1 MTNDE
6 TGKSGG
12 TLLGKLI
19 TWVIVAAVVLLALR
33 LVFLVLGVGMF
44 LIFRVV
50 PLLLIGWL
58 LLKVWQHLSPKSE
71 S

>member
-1 MTNDE
+1 MTDE
-6 TGKSGG
+6 VTGKSGG

-19 TWVIVAAVVLLALR
+19 TWVIIAAVVLLALR
-33 LVFLVLGVGMF
+33 LVFVVLGVGLF

-58 LLKVWQHLSPKSE
+58 LLKAWQHFNPKSE
-71 S
+71 I